1 MARRKNTTTFP
12 WFVLLLIVFMGWQ
25 ANGAALTVLAVIG
38 IVAVFIWIGN
48 VYRAADRRPGSQS
61 LDDRFVAP
69 QDPADLPPEAVERL
83 RRLAGEMVVPGGR
96 STDEVMREAAEVYA
110 QLPPHVREQLDRAAP
125 DHGPGV
131 HVEVSGPLGDVLAR
145 VMGFEPAPTRTAPP
159 SAPVTPHAPAAA
171 PTAGPTAEPAAAAEP
186 AAEPAPTA
194 PPAPAPAAAAA
205 AATAPAPITPA
216 PITLAP
222 ITLAPIT
229 PSAPVTRSAPAA
241 APAAAAA
248 DRPDQ
253 DVRSGTTA
261 PDELTGAE
269 TEPPGT
275 LAEGWYVTAD
285 GGRERWWNGASWTA
299 HVRSR
304 GAQY

>member
-110 QLPPHVREQLDRAAP
+110 QLPPHVREQVDRAAP
-125 DHGPGV
+125 DHGPGM

-159 SAPVTPHAPAAA
+159 SAPVAPHAPAAA

-194 PPAPAPAAAAA
+194 PTAPAAA

-229 PSAPVTRSAPAA
+229 PSAPVTRSGPAA
-241 APAAAAA
+241 APVAGPAE
-248 DRPDQ
+248 PDQ
-253 DVRSGTTA
+253 GVRSGTTA

-269 TEPPGT
+269 VEPPGT
-275 LAEGWYVTAD
+275 LTEGWYVTAD